1 MLIFGVFWL
10 ISTLRK
16 INKRQWN
23 GVVGSKNDGI
33 SMFNQFIIE
42 MELEDVPKVGREF
55 SWYRPNVKAKSLLNR
70 FLVQKEWFNIWSGSI
85 QFILDRNISDHCPIV
100 LKDAN
105 VDLGPKPFRSLDYW
119 FQHEN
124 YVEVVEGAWRNM
136 SIHRWGAYVL
146 KEKLKGL
153 KKVLREW
160 NATCFGDFHSSQKEI
175 ALKMNELDK
184 LEEARVLVESE
195 LNMKIDLKE
204 QFWILARRNE
214 SFLRQKSRSR
224 WLVEGD
230 NNSIFFHGTI
240 NWRRRKNLHRGLHID
255 GI

>member
-1 MLIFGVFWL
+1 MCLIFNFFFFCGHVWMCTNTSCTVDV
-10 ISTLRK
+10 I
-16 INKRQWN
+16 
-23 GVVGSKNDGI
+23 GI
-33 SMFNQFIIE
+33 
-42 MELEDVPKVGREF
+42 
-55 SWYRPNVKAKSLLNR
+55 
-70 FLVQKEWFNIWSGSI
+70 
-85 QFILDRNISDHCPIV
+85 
-100 LKDAN
+100 
-105 VDLGPKPFRSLDYW
+105 
-119 FQHEN
+119 
-124 YVEVVEGAWRNM
+124 VEVVEGAWRNM